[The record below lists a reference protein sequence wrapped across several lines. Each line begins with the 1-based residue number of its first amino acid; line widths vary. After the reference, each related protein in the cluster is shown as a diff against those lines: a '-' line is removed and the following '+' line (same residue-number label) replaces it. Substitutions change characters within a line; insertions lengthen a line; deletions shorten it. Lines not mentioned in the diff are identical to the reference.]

1 MFNFLKKIWPI
12 ALFVIFVIGVI
23 EEVKTWDRSQKIIAI
38 VSFIFFLC
46 LIFGLPLMFGI
57 EYIY

>member
-1 MFNFLKKIWPI
+1 MFSFFKRIWPI

-23 EEVKTWDRSQKIIAI
+23 EEVKTWDRSQKIVAI
-38 VSFIFFLC
+38 ISFIFFLG
-46 LIFGLPLMFGI
+46 LIFGLPRIFGI

>member
-1 MFNFLKKIWPI
+1 MFSFLKRIWPI

-23 EEVKTWDRSQKIIAI
+23 EEVKTWDRSQKIVAI
-38 VSFIFFLC
+38 ISFIFLLG
-46 LIFGLPLMFGI
+46 LIFGLPLIFGI

>member
-1 MFNFLKKIWPI
+1 MFSFLKRIWPI

-23 EEVKTWDRSQKIIAI
+23 EEVKTWDKSQKIVAI
-38 VSFIFFLC
+38 ISFIFFLG

>member
-1 MFNFLKKIWPI
+1 MFSFLKRIWPI

-23 EEVKTWDRSQKIIAI
+23 EEVKTWDRSQKIVAIIA
-38 VSFIFFLC
+38 FIFFLG
-46 LIFGLPLMFGI
+46 LIFGLPLIFGI